1 MKTLRVRLESPPDPA
16 RADPWVLVDDN
27 GRALASGIDPPQR
40 WPAADRRVAVLS
52 ADAIRVL
59 ALQLPPLPASRVA
72 AAAAFAL
79 EDRLATPLDD
89 AIVAVGPRREGEP
102 VVAIVAGRALAAA
115 LAAVQPRFDRAIVEA
130 QLPADAPGWGWYE
143 SRAGGFVRAGDGGAF
158 AVSVAADPALPPELL
173 TALRQ
178 AARAGT
184 APEQVVASRP
194 ADAGLLAA
202 WTREGGVPFV
212 AGEPWRWES
221 APASAFAAA
230 IDVLAPA
237 RAARAASTKRE
248 SSLLPTALALVVLA
262 GGLHLAATAGT
273 WGWRKLELARSE
285 RALEA
290 IARELGVTI
299 PADIARV
306 HADARHRSGRAAPSD
321 ALPLLARAAPSLAA
335 LPAGALRTATYAQG
349 AWTIDLAKVD
359 EAALAA
365 LRDGAGSAGLTVVHA
380 PTASGFRARIGVAP

>member
-16 RADPWVLVDDN
+16 RAEPWVLVDDH
-27 GRALASGIDPPQR
+27 GRTLASGIDTPQR
-40 WPAADRRVAVLS
+40 WPAADQRIAVLS
-52 ADAIRVL
+52 ADAVRML

-89 AIVAVGPRREGEP
+89 ALVAVGPRRDGEP
-102 VVAIVAGRALAAA
+102 VVAIVAGRALAVA
-115 LAAVQPRFDRAIVEA
+115 LAAAQPRFDRAIAEA
-130 QLPADAPGWGWYE
+130 QLPADVQGWGWYE
-143 SRAGGFVRAGDGGAF
+143 SRAGGFVRAGDGSAF

-212 AGEPWRWES
+212 AGPPWQWES
-221 APASAFAAA
+221 APAAAFAAA

-237 RAARAASTKRE
+237 RAARTASTQRE
-248 SSLLPTALALVVLA
+248 STMLPTALVLVALA
-262 GGLHLAATAGT
+262 AGLHLAATAGT
-273 WGWRKLELARSE
+273 LGWRKIELARSE
-285 RALEA
+285 RALGA
-290 IARELGVTI
+290 IARELGASA
-299 PADIARV
+299 PAGIARV

-321 ALPLLARAAPSLAA
+321 ALPLLARAAPALAA
-335 LPAGALRTATYAQG
+335 LPPGALRTATYGQG
-349 AWTIDLAKVD
+349 AWTIELAKVD

-365 LRDGAGSAGLTVVHA
+365 LRDRAGSAGLAVVHA
-380 PTASGFRARIGVAP
+380 ATASGVRARIGVAP

>member
-16 RADPWVLVDDN
+16 RAEPWVLVDDH
-27 GRALASGIDPPQR
+27 GRTLASGIDTPQR
-40 WPAADRRVAVLS
+40 WPPADRRIAVLA
-52 ADAIRVL
+52 ADAVRML

-89 AIVAVGPRREGEP
+89 AIVAVGPRRDGEP
-102 VVAIVAGRALAAA
+102 VVAIVAGRALAVA
-115 LAAVQPRFDRAIVEA
+115 LAAAQPRFDRAIVEA
-130 QLPADAPGWGWYE
+130 QLPADLQGWGWYE
-143 SRAGGFVRAGDGGAF
+143 SRAGGFVRAGDGSAF

-202 WTREGGVPFV
+202 WAREGGVPFV
-212 AGEPWRWES
+212 AGEPWQWES
-221 APASAFAAA
+221 VPAAAFAAA

-237 RAARAASTKRE
+237 RAARTASRQRE
-248 SSLLPTALALVVLA
+248 SSMLPTALALVALA
-262 GGLHLAATAGT
+262 AGLHLAATAGT
-273 WGWRKLELARSE
+273 WGWRKIELARSE
-285 RALEA
+285 RALDT
-290 IARELGVTI
+290 IARELGASA
-299 PADIARV
+299 PAGIARV

-321 ALPLLARAAPSLAA
+321 ALPLLARAAPALAA
-335 LPAGALRTATYAQG
+335 LPPGALRTATYGQG
-349 AWTIDLAKVD
+349 AWTIELAKVD

-365 LRDGAGSAGLTVVHA
+365 LRDRTSSAGLAVVHA
-380 PTASGFRARIGVAP
+380 PTASGVRARIGVAP